1 MNSPR
6 QRERGSVS
14 SVSSWENPRVLAGDK
29 SSGDFVFY
37 GGSFRVAALRRR
49 EIDRANQRTLRCQL
63 WLMLNYQH
71 QGVDVGL
78 HAPLG
83 ASPAGVKA
91 TGGERSANDKMQVR
105 GIKDICATIADR
117 AIYGSQKVS
126 RPCVRSLKKKKKEE
140 TRNEQRWTHSLV
152 VQSLSFRRS
161 RLYRENFH
169 FGKVKS

>member
-1 MNSPR
+1 
-6 QRERGSVS
+6 
-14 SVSSWENPRVLAGDK
+14 
-29 SSGDFVFY
+29 
-37 GGSFRVAALRRR
+37 
-49 EIDRANQRTLRCQL
+49 
-63 WLMLNYQH
+63 MLNYQH

-126 RPCVRSLKKKKKEE
+126 RPCVRSLKKKKKKKLATSNVER
-140 TRNEQRWTHSLV
+140 TVWSFNPFLSV
-152 VQSLSFRRS
+152 VHVCIVRIFISER
-161 RLYRENFH
+161 
-169 FGKVKS
+169 